1 LFTKKEE
8 GEDEKNKPAGAAP
21 KGFEKFFKKKEEDK
35 GAATPKKDDEK
46 AAA

>member
-1 LFTKKEE
+1 MFTKKEE
-8 GEDEKNKPAGAAP
+8 GEDEKNKPAGAP